1 MQKTNEKP
9 TIRGRSPGSPVE
21 LQTDGRDFNGV
32 DINSVRKYVN
42 LFGSNANRF
51 NDNYLSVLG
60 GHPVSDKANPNW
72 WKPIPSPLPY
82 LVTLAIAMH
91 RIRGLSRIYGSNP
104 CGPGT
109 REALREFNKLAS
121 AMAKDIASNEHD
133 EAIILAA
140 LVGPH
145 WLIEAKKATDRS
157 LSAYISDR
165 DCLLT
170 KEVWRMVSKTM
181 EVLPLGLANN
191 VCRDAMNSG
200 DCTEDTVSGKYM
212 RRILSVAMSNDE
224 RCWIISQCSIAR
236 DIWQIYV
243 DEAAMKEA
251 VGISRKQ
258 YGELFELFDPTSIES
273 SDDAAN
279 SLFAPLSLRGVSV
292 DAAARLA
299 QFAELHAKKCGEII
313 EQGREDLMF
322 DCANF
327 AKSVYRLPVFG
338 ATSDEIA
345 WCFRQMDALAIVLA
359 VQAGAIGD
367 MHHVR
372 LSDSS
377 TYKLFVGL
385 ARQLLPYGKTKPED
399 IYGFL
404 VKRGQKLINS

>member
-9 TIRGRSPGSPVE
+9 TIRGRSPVE

-51 NDNYLSVLG
+51 NDNYLTALG
-60 GHPVSDKANPNW
+60 GCPVNDKANPNW
-72 WKPIPSPLPY
+72 WKPIDSPLTYP
-82 LVTLAIAMH
+82 VTLAIAMRRLKDMSH
-91 RIRGLSRIYGSNP
+91 MYGSNP

-109 REALREFNKLAS
+109 RDALREFNKLAT
-121 AMAKDIASNEHD
+121 AMAKAITSNEHD
-133 EAIILAA
+133 EAIVLSA
-140 LVGPH
+140 LVGPR
-145 WLIEAKKATDRS
+145 WLIETGRTTERS
-157 LSAYISDR
+157 LGVYVSDR

-170 KEVWRMVSKTM
+170 KEIWRMVSKTM

-191 VCRDAMNSG
+191 IRLDAVNSG
-200 DCTEDTVSGKYM
+200 DCTENTMSGRYM
-212 RRILSVAMSNDE
+212 HRVLSVAMSNDE
-224 RCWIISQCSIAR
+224 RCWVISQCSIAR

-243 DEAAMKEA
+243 DEAAMKDA
-251 VGISRKQ
+251 VGVSRNQ
-258 YGELFELFDPTSIES
+258 YGELFELFDSNIES
-273 SDDAAN
+273 LDDVAN
-279 SLFAPLSLRGVSV
+279 SLFAPINMKGATVGT
-292 DAAARLA
+292 AACLA
-299 QFAELHAKKCGEII
+299 QFGELQAKKCGEII

-327 AKSVYRLPVFG
+327 AKSVYRLSVFG
-338 ATSDEIA
+338 ATSDEIS

-372 LSDSS
+372 VSDSN

-385 ARQLLPYGKTKPED
+385 AHQLLPYGGAKPED
-399 IYGFL
+399 IYSIL
-404 VKRGQKLINS
+404 VKQGQKLIAL

>member
-9 TIRGRSPGSPVE
+9 TIRGRSPVE
-21 LQTDGRDFNGV
+21 LQTDGRDFSGV

-51 NDNYLSVLG
+51 NDNYLTALG
-60 GHPVSDKANPNW
+60 GCPVNDKTNANW

-82 LVTLAIAMH
+82 PVTLAIAMH
-91 RIRGLSRIYGSNP
+91 RIRESSRIYGSNP

-109 REALREFNKLAS
+109 RDALREFNKLAS

-133 EAIILAA
+133 EAIVLAA
-140 LVGPH
+140 LIGPR
-145 WLIEAKKATDRS
+145 WLVDTNRTTERS
-157 LSAYISDR
+157 LSAYVSDR

-170 KEVWRMVSKTM
+170 KEIWRMVSKTM

-212 RRILSVAMSNDE
+212 HRILSVAMSNDE

-258 YGELFELFDPTSIES
+258 YGELFELFDSNIES
-273 SDDAAN
+273 LDDAAN
-279 SLFAPLSLRGVSV
+279 SLFAPLSLKGVAV
-292 DAAARLA
+292 DVAARLA
-299 QFAELHAKKCGEII
+299 QFGELQAKKCGKII

-372 LSDSS
+372 ASDSS

-385 ARQLLPYGKTKPED
+385 AHQLLPYGKTKPED
-399 IYGFL
+399 IYGLL
-404 VKRGQKLINS
+404 VKKGQKLINL

>member
-1 MQKTNEKP
+1 MQKTNEKA
-9 TIRGRSPGSPVE
+9 TIRGRSPVE
-21 LQTDGRDFNGV
+21 LKTDGRDFNGV

-60 GHPVSDKANPNW
+60 GHPVSDKANPSW
-72 WKPIPSPLPY
+72 WEPIPSPLTYP
-82 LVTLAIAMH
+82 VTLAIAMH
-91 RIRGLSRIYGSNP
+91 RIRELSRIYGSNP

-109 REALREFNKLAS
+109 RDALREFNKLAS
-121 AMAKDIASNEHD
+121 AMAKAIASNEHD
-133 EAIILAA
+133 EAIVLSA
-140 LVGPH
+140 LIGPR
-145 WLIEAKKATDRS
+145 WLIETGRTTERS
-157 LSAYISDR
+157 LVVYVSDR

-170 KEVWRMVSKTM
+170 KEIWRMISKTM
-181 EVLPLGLANN
+181 EVLPLGLANGI
-191 VCRDAMNSG
+191 CLDAVNSA

-212 RRILSVAMSNDE
+212 HRVLSVAMSNDE

-236 DIWQIYV
+236 AIWQVYV
-243 DEAAMKEA
+243 DETAMKEA

-258 YGELFELFDPTSIES
+258 YGELFELFDLNIES
-273 SDDAAN
+273 LDDAAN
-279 SLFAPLSLRGVSV
+279 SLFAPLSLKGIAV
-292 DAAARLA
+292 DVAARLA
-299 QFAELHAKKCGEII
+299 QFGELQAKKCSKII

-345 WCFRQMDALAIVLA
+345 WCFRQMSALAIVLA

-385 ARQLLPYGKTKPED
+385 AHQLLPYGGAKPED
-399 IYGFL
+399 IYSIL
-404 VKRGQKLINS
+404 VKQGQKLIAL

>member
-21 LQTDGRDFNGV
+21 LQTDGRDFSGA

-51 NDNYLSVLG
+51 NDNYLTALG
-60 GHPVSDKANPNW
+60 GHSVSDKANPKW
-72 WKPIPSPLPY
+72 WEPIDSPLTYP
-82 LVTLAIAMH
+82 VTLAIAMH
-91 RIRGLSRIYGSNP
+91 RVKDLSRVYGSNP

-109 REALREFNKLAS
+109 RDALREFYKLAS
-121 AMAKDIASNEHD
+121 AMARAITNNDHD
-133 EAIILAA
+133 EAIVMAS
-140 LVGPH
+140 LVGPR
-145 WLIEAKKATDRS
+145 WLIETDRTTERS
-157 LSAYISDR
+157 LNAYVSDR

-170 KEVWRMVSKTM
+170 KEIWRMVSQTM
-181 EVLPLGLANN
+181 EVLPLGLANGI
-191 VCRDAMNSG
+191 CLDAVNSA
-200 DCTEDTVSGKYM
+200 DCADDTISGKYM

-258 YGELFELFDPTSIES
+258 YGELFELFDPTNIES
-273 SDDAAN
+273 SDDAAD